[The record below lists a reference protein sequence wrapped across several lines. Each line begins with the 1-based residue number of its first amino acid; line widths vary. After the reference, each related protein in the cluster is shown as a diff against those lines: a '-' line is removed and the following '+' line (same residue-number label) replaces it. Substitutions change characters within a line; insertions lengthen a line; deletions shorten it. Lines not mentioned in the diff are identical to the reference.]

1 MEHLPSYFE
10 AFWIFIFGLIIGSFL
25 NVVIHRVPRRESI
38 VLPDSHCPECNTRIR
53 PYDNIP
59 VLSYLI
65 LGGRCRSCG
74 VRISPIYPAV
84 ELLVAVLY
92 LLVFFKDGLSV
103 RLIADLIF
111 VSLIVPL
118 VFIDLRHKLL
128 PNVITYPGFV
138 VVLILRVIAPD
149 PLIIN
154 TTRSLF
160 RLETWPIWWVALLGS
175 LLGAVAGGGTLWLI
189 RELYFRFRHI
199 EGMGLGDVKM
209 MLMVGAFLGWQMALV
224 TIFIASLAGS
234 LIGILAIWLRGGT
247 LRMEL
252 QFGVFL
258 GPASIIALF
267 TGEELIRRYASLY
280 G

>member
-111 VSLIVPL
+111 ISLIVPL

-154 TTRSLF
+154 TTRALF

-209 MLMVGAFLGWQMALV
+209 MLMVGAFLGWQMTLV